1 MGKRTKNVPFSKLDF
16 CQGLGGGSACGQIA
30 SSAPLVDAAMLFTLN
45 LASGTFTPD
54 FRRGHRRKQA
64 TPSRAPSE

>member
-1 MGKRTKNVPFSKLDF
+1 MGKQSGILAVADL
-16 CQGLGGGSACGQIA
+16 AGQI
-30 SSAPLVDAAMLFTLN
+30 SPSAPLVDAAMNFQPNYNLKIRA